1 MRCVSQS
8 AEKQQDIEIALREE
22 LASIRLRTDH
32 QEVEDT
38 GDTPGTHWECEEAF
52 MECALEDCPTVEEVE
67 EDFDDWFEYAAG
79 WQPPKLKSLAQI
91 QADVEYIAALSGIDL
106 EV

>member
-1 MRCVSQS
+1 
-8 AEKQQDIEIALREE
+8 
-22 LASIRLRTDH
+22 
-32 QEVEDT
+32 
-38 GDTPGTHWECEEAF
+38 
-52 MECALEDCPTVEEVE
+52 MECTPEECPTVEEVE
-67 EDFDDWFEYAAG
+67 EAFDDWFEYAAG

>member
-1 MRCVSQS
+1 MQI
-8 AEKQQDIEIALREE
+8 IEN
-22 LASIRLRTDH
+22 SIDM
-32 QEVEDT
+32 
-38 GDTPGTHWECEEAF
+38 CEEAF